1 MSIRDWVNSGD
12 NAAALRALKKSF
24 AVIEFEPSGKI
35 ITANESFCALT
46 GYTLSELQGKHHSML
61 VDPEY
66 ARSEAYQEFW
76 RRLKKGGFESGDF
89 RRIGRGG
96 QDVWLQ
102 ASYTPVT
109 MQGGHVTKVIKLAL
123 DITKSKLAATRNAS
137 MLDAISRSQAMIEFS
152 LDGVIL
158 GANENFL
165 RVMGYSLEEV
175 VGRKHAMFVEPAYA
189 AGAPYREF
197 WEHLRAGEFLSGE
210 FNRIDKHGK
219 AVWLQ
224 GSYNPVFGSNGKLT
238 SVIKFATDLTERME
252 NVAIVSAS
260 MSRLAEGDLEV
271 RIGKNL
277 MPSLDKLR
285 IDFNAAADALQSAL
299 QKVSSAAFTIQSA
312 TGEISNSA
320 LDLSRR
326 TEQQA
331 ASLEETAAALDQ
343 ITATVQKTASGAL
356 HARKVVA
363 TASGDAEKSGDIV
376 RHAVAAM
383 DGIEKSSQEI
393 GQIIGVIDEIAFQT
407 NLLALNAGVEA
418 ARAGDA
424 GRGFAVVASEVR
436 ALAQRSADAAKE
448 IKRLITTSGRQVADG
463 VNLVGDAGNALERI
477 SRQVSEINTVVAEI
491 AASAQEQA
499 AGLSEVNI
507 AINQMDQMT
516 QQNAAMVEET
526 TAVSETLAHEGH
538 DLARL
543 ISRFKVGR
551 AAPASAPASA
561 PARAQAAPPSKKS
574 MARPAQSKMP
584 AMPARRVAPME
595 IPAVE
600 EEWAEL

>member
-1 MSIRDWVNSGD
+1 MSIMNWVNSGD
-12 NAAALRALKKSF
+12 NAAVLRALKKSF

-35 ITANESFCALT
+35 VTANESFCALT
-46 GYTLSELQGKHHSML
+46 GYKLSELQGKHHSLL

-76 RRLKKGGFESGDF
+76 RQLKKGVFQSGDF
-89 RRIGRGG
+89 CRIGRGG
-96 QDVWLQ
+96 QEVWLQ

-109 MQGGHVTKVIKLAL
+109 VQGGHVTKIIKLAL
-123 DITKSKLAATRNAS
+123 DITKAKAAAVRNAS
-137 MLDAISRSQAMIEFS
+137 LLEAISRSQAMIEFS
-152 LDGVIL
+152 LDGEIL
-158 GANENFL
+158 DANENFL
-165 RVMGYSLEEV
+165 RVIGYSLDEIK
-175 VGRKHAMFVEPAYA
+175 GRKHSIFVEPAYA
-189 AGAPYREF
+189 ASAPYREF
-197 WEHLRAGEFLSGE
+197 WEHLRAGEFVAGE
-210 FNRIDKHGK
+210 FARNGK
-219 AVWLQ
+219 NGQTVWLQ
-224 GSYNPVFGSNGKLT
+224 GSYNPVFASNGALI
-238 SVIKFATDLTERME
+238 SVVKFATDLTERME
-252 NVAIVSAS
+252 NVATVGAA
-260 MSRLAEGDLEV
+260 MSRLAEGDLEA
-271 RIGKNL
+271 RITKNL
-277 MPSLDKLR
+277 MPSLENLR
-285 IDFNAAADALQSAL
+285 TDFNAAAEVLQSAL
-299 QKVSSAAFTIQSA
+299 QQVSGAVFTIQSG
-312 TGEISNSA
+312 TGEISTSA
-320 LDLSRR
+320 RDLSRR

-463 VNLVGDAGNALERI
+463 VSLVGDAGNALERI
-477 SRQVSEINTVVAEI
+477 SGQVAEINTVVAEI

-499 AGLSEVNI
+499 AGLSQVNV

-526 TAVSETLAHEGH
+526 TAVSESLAHEGH
-538 DLARL
+538 DLAQL

-551 AAPASAPASA
+551 AAPVAAP
-561 PARAQAAPPSKKS
+561 AAPPPKKNV
-574 MARPAQSKMP
+574 ARPAQSKTP
-584 AMPARRVAPME
+584 VIAARRMAPRE
-595 IPAVE
+595 VPVVE

>member
-1 MSIRDWVNSGD
+1 MSIMNWVNSGD
-12 NAAALRALKKSF
+12 NAAVLRALKKSF

-46 GYTLSELQGKHHSML
+46 GYALSELQGKHHSML
-61 VDPEY
+61 IDPEY

-76 RRLKKGGFESGDF
+76 RQLKKGVFQTGDF
-89 RRIGRGG
+89 CRIGRDG
-96 QDVWLQ
+96 QEVWLQ

-109 MQGGHVTKVIKLAL
+109 VQGGHVTKIIKLAL
-123 DITKSKLAATRNAS
+123 DITKAKAAAVRNAS
-137 MLDAISRSQAMIEFS
+137 LLAAISRSQAIVEFG
-152 LDGVIL
+152 LDGEIL
-158 GANENFL
+158 DANENFL
-165 RVMGYSLEEV
+165 RVMGYSLDEIK
-175 VGRKHAMFVEPAYA
+175 GRKHSIFVEPAYA
-189 AGAPYREF
+189 ASAPYREF
-197 WEHLRAGEFLSGE
+197 WERLRAGEFVSGD
-210 FNRIDKHGK
+210 FTRSGK
-219 AVWLQ
+219 NGRPVWLQ
-224 GSYNPVFGSNGKLT
+224 ASYNPVFASNGKIA
-238 SVIKFATDLTERME
+238 SVVKFATDLTERMQD
-252 NVAIVSAS
+252 VATVGAA
-260 MSRLAEGDLEV
+260 MSRLAEGDLEA
-271 RIGKNL
+271 RITKNL
-277 MPSLDKLR
+277 MPSLESLR
-285 IDFNAAADALQSAL
+285 TDFNAAAEVLQSAL
-299 QKVSSAAFTIQSA
+299 QQVSGAVFTIQSG
-312 TGEISNSA
+312 TGEISTSA
-320 LDLSRR
+320 RDLSRR

-363 TASGDAEKSGDIV
+363 TATGDADKSGDIV

-463 VNLVGDAGNALERI
+463 VSLVGDAGNALERI
-477 SRQVSEINTVVAEI
+477 SRQVAEINTVVAEI
-491 AASAQEQA
+491 SASAQEQA
-499 AGLSEVNI
+499 AGLSQVNT

-526 TAVSETLAHEGH
+526 TAVSESLAHEGH

-551 AAPASAPASA
+551 AAPVAAP
-561 PARAQAAPPSKKS
+561 AAPPSKKNV
-574 MARPAQSKMP
+574 ARPASFKTP
-584 AMPARRVAPME
+584 AVAARRMAPRDV
-595 IPAVE
+595 PVVE